1 MNVTSKNRPNYSS
14 ELHAA
19 ELHDHFTSIAEKIT
33 GTISKDTCND
43 QTGFTKS
50 KIVSDP
56 HVTTAE
62 CIKYLF
68 GISNSKS
75 TGCDAFSVRMLKK
88 TFHFIVDIVTNMMNL
103 LREYSLNS
111 GN

>member
-1 MNVTSKNRPNYSS
+1 MTISLLLLK
-14 ELHAA
+14 
-19 ELHDHFTSIAEKIT
+19 KIK

-75 TGCDAFSVRMLKK
+75 TDCDAFSVRMLKK
-88 TFHFIVDIVTNMMNL
+88 TFHFIVDIVTDMMNL

-111 GN
+111 LNSGN